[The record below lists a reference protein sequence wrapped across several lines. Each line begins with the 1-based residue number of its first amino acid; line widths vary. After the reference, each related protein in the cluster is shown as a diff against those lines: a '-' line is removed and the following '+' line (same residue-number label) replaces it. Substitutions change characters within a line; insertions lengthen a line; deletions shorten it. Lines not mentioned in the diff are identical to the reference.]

1 MPAHGARGVLGSCA
15 VAGPLIFTAAWL
27 VAWPLQDQYSPRRE
41 DISALAALDAQHA
54 WIMILGFLGLGVGTT
69 ALGLGL
75 MESLRG
81 WSSRV
86 GSTFVMVAGVG
97 FVIAGLARNDC
108 SSELSGCAAAV
119 DAGDVSSH
127 HAIHDLVSLLIFLAL
142 IVAQFVLARAFGQDA
157 HWRDLR
163 TYSLVSGVL
172 TLALLVLYGADAI
185 DGWNGIVQRIFL
197 AVPWIWIVVLGL
209 RLSRL
214 VTLRSPRD

>member
-1 MPAHGARGVLGSCA
+1 MPTHGARGVLGSCA
-15 VAGPLIFTAAWL
+15 VAGPLAFTAAWL
-27 VAWPLQDQYSPRRE
+27 VAWPLQEHYSPRRE

-54 WIMILGFLGLGVGTT
+54 WIMILGFLALGVGTT

-86 GSTFVMVAGVG
+86 GSAFVMVAGVG
-97 FVIAGLARNDC
+97 LVIAGLARNDC
-108 SSELSGCAAAV
+108 SSELPGCAALV
-119 DAGDVSSH
+119 DAGDVSTH

-142 IVAQFVLARAFGQDA
+142 VVAQVVLARAFGRDA

-172 TLALLVLYGADAI
+172 TLALLVLYGADVI
-185 DGWNGIVQRIFL
+185 DEWNGVVQRIFL
-197 AVPWIWIVVLGL
+197 AVPWVWIVVVGL

-214 VTLRSPRD
+214 VTLGSPRD